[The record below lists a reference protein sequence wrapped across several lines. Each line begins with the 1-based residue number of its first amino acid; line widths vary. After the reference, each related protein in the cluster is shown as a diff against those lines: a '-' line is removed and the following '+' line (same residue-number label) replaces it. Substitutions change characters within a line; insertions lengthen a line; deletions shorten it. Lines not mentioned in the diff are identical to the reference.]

1 MTFPGQFRNK
11 TINKFKRRKFD
22 SKKTLKLAG
31 HRNRWIY
38 SCAQVG
44 LSVHTSHV
52 KQIAILF
59 CSDWVRG
66 SRFNSARRP
75 HFKPRTSDRRSAW
88 RQVTPSSCSSCF
100 SISSILNQ
108 FLRPCLAFLG
118 LCWDML
124 ALCWAIW
131 IYDDICV
138 FLKVQNKRVHLAP
151 GAGCQMN
158 RLILG
163 PPGEGWGY
171 YIVLLC
177 STQMWETSGVEINSR
192 QESGASN
199 SFGVC
204 PAWVSDSPSR
214 WYRGVRDMAPAR
226 AEKVEQDPNYPSRL
240 CFKTLPTGSR
250 NRLLSCDSLQDVKGP
265 LHSKLSIKSFS
276 ALWMLSRRTNVC
288 EEFHWSPITL
298 WWISI
303 LHLYK
308 GFVACSLCVGTRLLT
323 AAESLACEG

>member
-1 MTFPGQFRNK
+1 MDLF
-11 TINKFKRRKFD
+11 I
-22 SKKTLKLAG
+22 
-31 HRNRWIY
+31 
-38 SCAQVG
+38 CAQVG

-100 SISSILNQ
+100 SISSILNHQ

-276 ALWMLSRRTNVC
+276 ALSMLSRRTNVC